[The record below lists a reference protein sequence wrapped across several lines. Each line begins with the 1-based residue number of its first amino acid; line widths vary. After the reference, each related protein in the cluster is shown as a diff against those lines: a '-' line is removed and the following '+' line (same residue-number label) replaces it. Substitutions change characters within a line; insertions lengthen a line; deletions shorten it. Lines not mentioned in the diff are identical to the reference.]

1 MTVNDVSWAHEW
13 RYSKLLGVVDDCLG
27 TFLTL
32 LLEGALVTL
41 FLVQLVEKV
50 NVGLTVFQVVAE
62 VVHLLAVVAVSQ
74 VVIEPSEEKL
84 IRGELKE
91 ITQLL
96 VLTLQADEEWVVLKV
111 DQGGQLDLDDLPHQ
125 TQDDVLS
132 LVSDEVGLDVDN
144 NDTDGL

>member
-1 MTVNDVSWAHEW
+1 MEGLQA
-13 RYSKLLGVVDDCLG
+13 LGVVDDGLG

-32 LLEGALVTL
+32 LLLSYCSL
-41 FLVQLVEKV
+41 SNWLRV
-50 NVGLTVFQVVAE
+50 NVGLTVFEVVAE
-62 VVHLLAVVAVSQ
+62 FVHLLGIVAVSQ

-84 IRGELKE
+84 IKGELKE